1 MGKKTESETL
11 GKFHRAPRMVRAEL
25 LRVAMEKTAW
35 SPFPVTEA
43 GTPGQQPG
51 LLHSCPLPSTQLA
64 TQKELF
70 DGCERMSMRVNEDS
84 RLSKFMMLLSPLG
97 LYRFSLNL

>member
-43 GTPGQQPG
+43 GT
-51 LLHSCPLPSTQLA
+51 
-64 TQKELF
+64 
-70 DGCERMSMRVNEDS
+70 
-84 RLSKFMMLLSPLG
+84 LG
-97 LYRFSLNL
+97 SNQAYFIHAHYPAPN